1 MVKKIKNLKEFSLS
15 NDRFEGA
22 NLMCPGCAHNII
34 VREVLNATD
43 DPIIVATATGCLE
56 VCTAV
61 YPKTSWDV
69 SWLHIGFENA
79 AVAAATISAA
89 YEVMKKKGKLPPA
102 TQKMVDEGREPK
114 IVAFAGD
121 GGTYDIGFQSLSGA
135 FERGH
140 NFMYVCLDNEVYA
153 NTGGQR
159 SSSTPIGA
167 STTTSPAG
175 SVSYGEK
182 MMKKSMV
189 EIMADH
195 GAPYVA
201 QVSPSKWKDL
211 VKKVQKGFEVNGPVY
226 INAQSA
232 CTTEWKH
239 APEDTIEV
247 SDLGVDSC
255 VWPLYEIINERDEHG
270 IIYSTKL
277 NITYRPKKKI
287 PVEEYLAAQPRF
299 RHLFKPE
306 NRHIIDLWQKAVDAR
321 WEYLQKRE
329 EAGV

>member
-1 MVKKIKNLKEFSLS
+1 
-15 NDRFEGA
+15 
-22 NLMCPGCAHNII
+22 
-34 VREVLNATD
+34 
-43 DPIIVATATGCLE
+43 
-56 VCTAV
+56 
-61 YPKTSWDV
+61 V
-69 SWLHIGFENA
+69 SWIHIGFENA
-79 AVAAATISAA
+79 AVAIATASAA
-89 YEVMKKKGKLPPA
+89 YEVLKRKGRLPEATKK
-102 TQKMVDEGREPK
+102 MIEEGREPK
-114 IVAFAGD
+114 FVAFAGD

-175 SVSYGEK
+175 TVSYGEK

-189 EIMADH
+189 EIMSDH

-211 VKKVQKGFEVNGPVY
+211 VKKVQKGFEVYGPVY

-247 SDLGVDSC
+247 SDLGVESC

-270 IIYSTKL
+270 IIYNTKL
-277 NITYRPKKKI
+277 NITYRPKNKI

-306 NRHIIDLWQKAVDAR
+306 NRHIIDLWQKAVDTR
-321 WEYLQKRE
+321 WERLQRRE